1 MFEFTIGMDPNIA
14 KIGPFTLAWH
24 GLLTAVA
31 IFVAVAVIHW
41 GFVRHNLPL
50 RSFDALA
57 FFTIIGGILGARL
70 FYVFDHIGYFIDNP
84 LQILAI
90 QEGGLAIYGAVVGGF
105 FSVLILTRIY
115 KYPFAKVIDII
126 APGLVLAQAIG
137 RIGCLINGDAWGGPT
152 SGPFAVVY
160 TNPGA
165 LLPRDLLGVP
175 THPYPIYD
183 MVVNLTI
190 LAVIWQ
196 VSRRRVPD
204 GTVFATFALLY
215 AVGRFVI
222 SFVRQE
228 SVWFWGLQE
237 AQVVSMIIFV
247 VASVALAILL
257 RPGRTD
263 ESAAP
268 QPAD

>member
-137 RIGCLINGDAWGGPT
+137 RIGCLINGDAWGAPT
-152 SGPFAVVY
+152 DGPFSVTY
-160 TNPGA
+160 THPDA
-165 LLPRDLLGVP
+165 LLPSSLLGVP

-183 MVVNLTI
+183 MTMNLAIFGVVVWLG
-190 LAVIWQ
+190 
-196 VSRRRVPD
+196 RRSLPA
-204 GTVFATFALLY
+204 GTTFAVFAALY
-215 AVGRFVI
+215 AVTRFII

-228 SVWFWGLQE
+228 TVWFWGLQE
-237 AQVVSMIIFV
+237 AQVVSLV
-247 VASVALAILL
+247 VLAASVVALAILL
-257 RPGRTD
+257 RRR
-263 ESAAP
+263 
-268 QPAD
+268 QPATTEQLAAD